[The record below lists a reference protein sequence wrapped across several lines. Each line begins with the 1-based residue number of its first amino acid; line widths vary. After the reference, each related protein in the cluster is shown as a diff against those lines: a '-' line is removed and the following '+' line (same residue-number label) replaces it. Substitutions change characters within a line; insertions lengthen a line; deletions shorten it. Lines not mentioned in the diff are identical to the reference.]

1 VIHVEDVQQ
10 NPQVEVLMK
19 KVHEYLATM
28 LAITHDEEHA
38 NHVANLSYRILKML
52 DYPER
57 DAELAAVAGYMHDI
71 GNVVNRYEHGRSG
84 ALIAF
89 HLLMRMGMPAEEI
102 ATVIAAIG
110 NHEERSG
117 TAVSNVAAAVI
128 LADKSSVHY
137 TRVHKQDESTFTTR
151 DRVNYAARESYLTI
165 DPDKR
170 EIVMHL
176 EIDTSICSVME
187 YFEIFMTKML
197 LCRRAANFLDCRFG
211 LVINGNHML

>member
-1 VIHVEDVQQ
+1 MIKLEDVQQ
-10 NPQVEVLMK
+10 NPEVEVLMK
-19 KVHEYLATM
+19 KVHENLSTM

-38 NHVANLSYRILKML
+38 KHVANLSYRILKML
-52 DYPER
+52 GYPDR
-57 DAELAAVAGYMHDI
+57 DAELAAIAGYMHDI

-89 HLLMRMGMPAEEI
+89 HLLMRMGMPPEEI
-102 ATVIAAIG
+102 AVVIAAIG

-117 TAVSNVAAAVI
+117 IAVSNVAAAVI
-128 LADKSSVHY
+128 LADKSNVHY
-137 TRVHKQDESTFTTR
+137 SRVRKEDEATFTTR
-151 DRVNYAARESYLTI
+151 DRVNYAARESYLTA

-176 EIDTSICSVME
+176 EIDTTICSVME

-197 LCRRAANFLDCRFG
+197 LCRRAANFLNCRFG

>member
-1 VIHVEDVQQ
+1 MIRVEDVQQ
-10 NPQVEVLMK
+10 NPQVEVLMQ
-19 KVHEYLATM
+19 KVHEYLATT

-38 NHVANLSYRILKML
+38 NHVASLSYRLLKML

-57 DAELAAVAGYMHDI
+57 EAELAAVAGYMHDI

-89 HLLMRMGMPAEEI
+89 HLLMRMGMPADEI
-102 ATVIAAIG
+102 ATVISAIG

-128 LADKSSVHY
+128 LADKSNVHWK
-137 TRVHKQDESTFTTR
+137 RVNKQDEAAFTTR
-151 DRVNYAARESYLTI
+151 DRVNYAARESYLTV
-165 DPDKR
+165 DPDKK
-170 EIVMHL
+170 EIIMHL
-176 EIDTSICSVME
+176 KIDTTICSVME
-187 YFEIFMTKML
+187 YFEIFMIKML

-211 LVINGNHML
+211 LVINGNNML